1 MVIMAIANQK
11 GGVAKTTS
19 AVTLGHGFALKGK
32 KVLIVDLDP
41 QGHVCKLLNLPKYPG
56 VRQWYYDDQPLQ
68 DAVLM
73 ARENLFVLGADK
85 TIARVAGK
93 IKEDA
98 YGAEAFAYALKQQT
112 QDYDAVLLDL
122 APSLND
128 IQVAALLASDYVI
141 CPTRLRFTDL
151 DGVQEIM
158 RSVAEVARH
167 GHQVR
172 GVYILPTFYD
182 RTTTE
187 TGDRLMELAQ
197 MFGKRV
203 LAPIAQDTRISEAP
217 GHGQTI
223 WEYAPECNALR
234 GYVNGGGKRVG
245 GYASVRDQLVQLVEE
260 G

>member
-1 MVIMAIANQK
+1 MVTAIASQK
-11 GGVAKTTS
+11 GGVGKSTT
-19 AVTLGHGFALKGK
+19 AVTLGHGLAMRGK

-41 QGHVCKLLNLPKYPG
+41 QGHVCKLLNLPKNGG
-56 VRQWYYDDQPLQ
+56 VRQWYYDEKPLQ
-68 DAVLM
+68 EAVCM

-85 TIARVAGK
+85 TLNRVAGK

-112 QDYDAVLLDL
+112 QGYDAVLLDL

-141 CPTRLRFTDL
+141 CPTRLRYVDM

-172 GVYILPTFYD
+172 GLYILPTFYD
-182 RTTTE
+182 RKTTE
-187 TGDRLMELAQ
+187 TGERLVELAQ
-197 MFGKRV
+197 TYGKRV
-203 LAPIAQDTRISEAP
+203 LPPIVQDTRISEAP

-245 GYASVRDQLVQLVEE
+245 GYAVVLDQLMQLVEA